1 MEPDAISAV
10 SPGLPQ
16 ALSRLRDIQ
25 GIDGVP
31 WWPPALGWWLV
42 LGAIVL
48 LALAAWGWRS
58 TLRLRIPIPGVTLGH
73 WRWDAARALRDLRRR
88 LRAGLDRKTAAA
100 ELSEL
105 LRRIAMAREG
115 RAACAGLSGADW
127 LAWLAERDP
136 AGFPWQERGR
146 VLLESPYAPP
156 SATPGSAGGSAELAA
171 LIDATYAW
179 VSAPGAPTDPRGLRI
194 PGLSLGRAGRPEAEA

>member
-1 MEPDAISAV
+1 MEPDAISPV
-10 SPGLPQ
+10 SPGYAQ

-31 WWPPALGWWLV
+31 WWPPAPGWWLM
-42 LGAIVL
+42 LGALVL
-48 LALAAWGWRS
+48 LVLAAWGWRS

-88 LRAGLDRKTAAA
+88 LRGGLDAKTAAA

-115 RAACAGLSGADW
+115 RAACAGLTGADW

-136 AGFPWQERGR
+136 AGFPWRERGR
-146 VLLESPYAPP
+146 VLIEAPYAPP
-156 SATPGSAGGSAELAA
+156 GAGAGADLAA
-171 LIDATYAW
+171 LVDAAYAW
-179 VSAPGAPTDPRGLRI
+179 VAASGAPTDPRGPRI
-194 PGLSLGRAGRPEAEA
+194 PGLTLRRARRSGAEA